1 MHTMGPQRTC
11 IGCRGTGDQKD
22 LVRLVRVG
30 EEVADGTSPR
40 LPGRGAYLH
49 RDPRCL
55 EKAEKRRAIS
65 RALGGAGVVPPSV
78 VRAVTR
84 EQQDGPRY

>member
-1 MHTMGPQRTC
+1 MAPQRTC
-11 IGCRGTGDQKD
+11 IGCRGTGDQED
-22 LVRLVRVG
+22 LLRLVRVVRVG

-55 EKAEKRRAIS
+55 EKAERRRAVS
-65 RALGGAGVVPPSV
+65 RALGVPGGVPPSV
-78 VRAVTR
+78 IRAVGR
-84 EQQDGPRY
+84 EQGASAEY